1 MSWHKRLILEWMSA
15 WQQQSHTA
23 LSATPND
30 GIHLLF
36 YGHSW
41 SSAAPIWPKCTIS
54 LSLLLSPCAIYL
66 SSFFLFY
73 PLLSSGSRI
82 FIFRCSQF
90 TLDSLS
96 FPPPSS
102 TSVFYTFP
110 SFLCA
115 SLPWCSFYG
124 QQPWAP
130 HLSLSG
136 LMCFRKGWVDV
147 GVKAHE
153 VPKEPN
159 IRPICHPAAW
169 WPRPFNLAGLWLCIF
184 ILRVTATWWQ
194 YVFFILHKCPIS
206 LSDDW
211 HTMKPRSSIERVVD
225 FCRWDNVKI
234 HLKLINN
241 MFSFSHT
248 ITFRLKS
255 PLVISSHEQR
265 KEIC

>member
-136 LMCFRKGWVDV
+136 LMCFRKGWIDV
-147 GVKAHE
+147 GGEGPRGAQRAKYQTNMSPSCLMTSTIQPCRALTVHLHPEGNCDMMAICLFHTAQMSHFIIRRLTHHE
-153 VPKEPN
+153 
-159 IRPICHPAAW
+159 
-169 WPRPFNLAGLWLCIF
+169 
-184 ILRVTATWWQ
+184 AT
-194 YVFFILHKCPIS
+194 F
-206 LSDDW
+206 
-211 HTMKPRSSIERVVD
+211 
-225 FCRWDNVKI
+225 FCRKGCRF
-234 HLKLINN
+234 L
-241 MFSFSHT
+241 
-248 ITFRLKS
+248 
-255 PLVISSHEQR
+255 
-265 KEIC
+265 